1 MSSWAAILVPLDIDH
16 DSLFQKPPNN
26 EPFSQELRWKRSVC
40 WISVTVGHS
49 KQVKSL
55 LLQPMMRSHLFFSFY
70 YSLKSMGTAEYQEPN
85 HRCKSL
91 HPTRIIFIIFDMWLI
106 LVSFWKCGFHSISDI
121 MWYLSR
127 RSGTSGW
134 REGSW
139 AAENCWQGRRRY
151 FTSTFQV
158 LLRCTSTL
166 TPSAATLQSRSA
178 NLSLLRGRR
187 QTGLVRRRK

>member
-1 MSSWAAILVPLDIDH
+1 MNRSVRNCVGKGLFVGSVSQSVIQNKW
-16 DSLFQKPPNN
+16 SLFSFN
-26 EPFSQELRWKRSVC
+26 LW
-40 WISVTVGHS
+40 WGLI
-49 KQVKSL
+49 
-55 LLQPMMRSHLFFSFY
+55 FFFFY

-139 AAENCWQGRRRY
+139 AAEDCWQGRRRY